1 MSMYAA
7 SKHHPI
13 RIVLF
18 LLAIMALLTACEQE
32 QREQIQWQ
40 MPLEAPEDPHGSK
53 HSVST
58 VPDWATALQG
68 EAEVVWLQK
77 NTTRKVST
85 QTALGGISHV
95 EDWNIQLLGLA
106 TGLRVKG
113 GAFMNDENVDNAAA
127 LVEIRHKGN
136 IMYRGWLYEKFP
148 ELFSMDDPEWKVWL
162 KGITLRPALEKES

>member
-1 MSMYAA
+1 MRMYAT
-7 SKHHPI
+7 SKHHSI
-13 RIVLF
+13 RAVLM
-18 LLAIMALLTACEQE
+18 LLVITVLLTACEQE

-40 MPLEAPEDPHGSK
+40 LPLEAPEDPHGSK

-58 VPDWATALQG
+58 VPDWATARQG

-77 NTTRKVST
+77 STTRKVST

-95 EDWNIQLLGLA
+95 EDWTIQLLGLA

-113 GAFMNDENVDNAAA
+113 GAFLNDKNVDNAAA
-127 LVEIRHKGN
+127 LVEIRRNGKT
-136 IMYRGWLYEKFP
+136 MYRGWIYEIFP
-148 ELFSMDDPEWKVWL
+148 ELFSLDDQEWKVWL